1 MEAVPGNMEHRQHT
15 GNQII
20 KIYFMKRVVLLL
32 TGVHFALAV
41 FAQMDL
47 PPSGGNPRAM
57 VSEEVGITSITV
69 KYSRPDVNKR
79 EGKIF
84 GDGNRVPYGFKEQ
97 NNVTGKNDAPWR
109 AGANEATIISFEHDV
124 KVEGRDI
131 KAGTYALFMAMGADK
146 VTLIFS
152 NQNEAWGSFS
162 YKPED
167 DVLRVD
173 VKPVNLD
180 KSTEWLKYEFVQH
193 GEKHCVVAMQWEFIS
208 VPFRID
214 VDVDNIVIA
223 KLRKEMTGRRSFI
236 PALELQAAQY
246 CLNKNINLEEALAW
260 SKNAIS
266 GPAGQKTYITLRN
279 LATAYEKLN
288 RISEADSTMN
298 EALLIATANQYTSYG
313 RILITQKRTDKALE
327 IFKAS
332 EKRYGDIFGVN
343 NGLMSGYSAKGDFKN
358 AVTHAEK
365 AKAQAPDAATAKQIE
380 GFIAKLNEGK
390 DINQ

>member
-1 MEAVPGNMEHRQHT
+1 MK
-15 GNQII
+15 
-20 KIYFMKRVVLLL
+20 KINLLL
-32 TGVHFALAV
+32 IAFVIASTS

-47 PPSGGNPRAM
+47 PPGGGNPRAM
-57 VSEEVGITSITV
+57 ISEEVGITSITI

-79 EGKIF
+79 EGKLF
-84 GDGNRVPYGFKEQ
+84 GSKVPYGFSEQ
-97 NNVTGKNDAPWR
+97 NNVSGKNDAPWR
-109 AGANEATIISFEHDV
+109 VGANEATTITFEHDV
-124 KVEGRDI
+124 KVEGKDI
-131 KAGTYALFMAMGADK
+131 KAGTYALFMAMGADN

-152 NQNEAWGSFS
+152 TQSEAWGSFS

-173 VKPVNLD
+173 VKPAKLD
-180 KSTEWLKYEFVQH
+180 KSVEWLKFEFLQH
-193 GEKHCVVAMQWEFIS
+193 GEKHCVVAMQWEYVS

-223 KLRKEMTGRRSFI
+223 KLRKEMTSRKSFI

-260 SKNAIS
+260 SKNAIF

-279 LATAYEKLN
+279 LAVAYEKLN
-288 RISEADSTMN
+288 RIPEADSTMN
-298 EALLIATANQYTSYG
+298 EALLIATANQYTAYG
-313 RILITQKRTDKALE
+313 RILISQKRTDKALE

-332 EKRYGDIFGVN
+332 QKRYGDIFGVN
-343 NGLMSGYSAKGDFKN
+343 SGLVNGYSAKGDLKN
-358 AVTHAEK
+358 AIKHAEK
-365 AKAQAPDAATAKQIE
+365 AMAQAPDENSKKQLE
-380 GFIAKLNEGK
+380 DFLTKLKEGK

>member
-1 MEAVPGNMEHRQHT
+1 MK
-15 GNQII
+15 
-20 KIYFMKRVVLLL
+20 KINLLL
-32 TGVHFALAV
+32 VALILAASA

-47 PPSGGNPRAM
+47 PPGGGNPRAM
-57 VSEEVGITSITV
+57 ISEEVGITSITI

-79 EGKIF
+79 EGKLF
-84 GDGNRVPYGFKEQ
+84 GSKVPYGFKEQ
-97 NNVTGKNDAPWR
+97 NNVSGKNDAPWR
-109 AGANEATIISFEHDV
+109 VGANEATTITFEHDV
-124 KVEGRDI
+124 KVEGKDI
-131 KAGTYALFMAMGADK
+131 KAGTYALFMAMGADN

-152 NQNEAWGSFS
+152 TQSEAWGSFS

-173 VKPVNLD
+173 VKPAKLD
-180 KSTEWLKYEFVQH
+180 KSVEWLKFEFLQH
-193 GEKHCVVAMQWEFIS
+193 GEKHCVVAMQWEYVS

-223 KLRKEMTGRRSFI
+223 KLRKEMTSRKSFI

-260 SKNAIS
+260 SKNAIV

-288 RISEADSTMN
+288 RIPEADSTMN
-298 EALLIATANQYTSYG
+298 EALLIATANQYTAYG
-313 RILITQKRTDKALE
+313 RILIGQKRTDKALD

-332 EKRYGDIFGVN
+332 QKRYGDIFGVN
-343 NGLMSGYSAKGDFKN
+343 SGLVNGYSAKGDFKN
-358 AVTHAEK
+358 ALKFAEK
-365 AKAQAPDAATAKQIE
+365 AIAQAPDENSKKQLE
-380 GFIAKLNEGK
+380 DFIIKLKEGK